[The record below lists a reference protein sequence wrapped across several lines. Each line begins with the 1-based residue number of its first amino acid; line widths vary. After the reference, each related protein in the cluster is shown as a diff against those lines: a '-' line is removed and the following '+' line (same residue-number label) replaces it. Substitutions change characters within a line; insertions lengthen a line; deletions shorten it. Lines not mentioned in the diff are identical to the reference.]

1 MNDTRARG
9 ILEVITS
16 IMLGLV
22 SVITAA
28 GAYTSAVWGDQASSL
43 SGTAEQLRDRSFASF
58 ITTDVAGSLD
68 ADLIFE
74 ALKVDSE
81 LAFDPPN
88 ADELRLAQRIAL
100 ASGTPGLLDEWD
112 RWAEADYDLA
122 YLPGTRAAFAA
133 PPLAE
138 TYSYNRAS
146 VVAGELAGEYSAK
159 SLWITIASVVFA
171 ISLLLFGVS
180 GVNRSFRV
188 ALGLAGGG
196 AVAFVVG
203 TVLTVVAMI

>member
-1 MNDTRARG
+1 MNDSRARG

-22 SVITAA
+22 SVATAA

-43 SGTAEQLRDRSFASF
+43 KGVAEQLRDRSFASF
-58 ITTDVAGSLD
+58 ITTDVAASLD
-68 ADLIFE
+68 HDLLFE
-74 ALKVDSE
+74 ALKIDSE
-81 LAFDPPN
+81 LIYGPPN
-88 ADELRLAQRIAL
+88 AAELQLEQRIAL

-112 RWAEADYDLA
+112 RWVENGYDLA
-122 YLPGTRAAFAA
+122 FFPGTRAAYAA

-138 TYSYNRAS
+138 TFSYNRSS
-146 VVAGELAGEYSAK
+146 VVAEDLASEYSAK

-171 ISLLLFGVS
+171 IALLLFGVS

-196 AVAFVVG
+196 AVAFAVG
-203 TVLTVVAMI
+203 AILTVIAMV